1 MADYLIFYSFLLINL
16 LEIDGFYLISIE
28 KIDNL
33 FNFYSEFSSFWTK
46 NEYIFYTQ
54 ILNQFCAIVFKFDS
68 IKY

>member
-33 FNFYSEFSSFWTK
+33 FNFYLEFSSFWTK
-46 NEYIFYTQ
+46 KEYILYTHFLKL
-54 ILNQFCAIVFKFDS
+54 ILHDWI
-68 IKY
+68 